1 MASFVTIAVV
11 FTWAA
16 LAFGGWFG
24 YQLLRQNGRVLLRV
38 EALEDE
44 IEQIAAA
51 GDTPRAR
58 PFGDRSLAGTRIN
71 RNGLA
76 PGTPAPG
83 FRLPR
88 IDGGELS
95 LEEYAG
101 RRVLL
106 VFSDPACGPCMQLA
120 PRLEQLS
127 RQTTDVNV
135 IMVSRGDAEANR
147 RKAAEHQLTFPIV
160 LQQHWEIS
168 RQYAKFATPVAY
180 LIDERGVITANVA
193 VGVDPILALLSKVL
207 PDGKVLELVARSPV
221 QKPTSDLHLRH

>member
-1 MASFVTIAVV
+1 MASLVTIALV

-16 LAFGGWFG
+16 LAFGVWFG
-24 YQLLRQNGRVLLRV
+24 YQLFRQNGRVLLRL

-51 GDTPRAR
+51 GDKPRAKS
-58 PFGDRSLAGTRIN
+58 FGDRSLAGSRIN

-95 LEEYAG
+95 LDEYAG

-106 VFSDPACGPCMQLA
+106 VFSDPACGPCNQLA
-120 PRLEQLS
+120 PKLEQLS
-127 RQTTDVNV
+127 RQTAGVDLV
-135 IMVSRGDAEANR
+135 MVSRGDAEVNR
-147 RKAAEHQLTFPIV
+147 RKAADHGLSFPVV
-160 LQQHWEIS
+160 LQHQWEIS
-168 RQYAKFATPVAY
+168 RLYAKFATPIAY
-180 LIDERGVITANVA
+180 LIDERGVVA
-193 VGVDPILALLSKVL
+193 ERVAMGVAPILSLLSSASSG
-207 PDGKVLELVARSPV
+207 DGRAPAQTPARGFEGAV
-221 QKPTSDLHLRH
+221 QQ